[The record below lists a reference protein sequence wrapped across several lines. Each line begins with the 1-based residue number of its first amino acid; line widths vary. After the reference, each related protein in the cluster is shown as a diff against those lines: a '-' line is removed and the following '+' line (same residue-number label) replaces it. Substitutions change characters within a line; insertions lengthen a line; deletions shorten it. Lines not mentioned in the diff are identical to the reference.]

1 MFANRV
7 SQTLHDEHRATISL
21 TERLDR
27 MISLR
32 QPPPFGQDPTAF
44 QFLRELS
51 TGAKAEVKRH
61 FDFEENHLFAY
72 LETLGD
78 QAIGAHLTEEHDAMR
93 PLGERIAALAR
104 AAESTGFADA
114 DWEEFRRLGREFIER
129 MLVHVQK
136 EEMALLPLLEEA
148 MDGEM
153 EARLYD
159 EYAANG

>member
-1 MFANRV
+1 
-7 SQTLHDEHRATISL
+7 
-21 TERLDR
+21 
-27 MISLR
+27 
-32 QPPPFGQDPTAF
+32 
-44 QFLRELS
+44 
-51 TGAKAEVKRH
+51 
-61 FDFEENHLFAY
+61 
-72 LETLGD
+72 
-78 QAIGAHLTEEHDAMR
+78 MR

-159 EYAANG
+159 EYAADG

>member
-1 MFANRV
+1 MHHAPETAPAHAPAKV
-7 SQTLHDEHRATISL
+7 SDCVRRWVAAL
-21 TERLDR
+21 
-27 MISLR
+27 
-32 QPPPFGQDPTAF
+32 PFGQDPTAF

-51 TGAKAEVKRH
+51 TGVKAEVKRH

-159 EYAANG
+159 EYAADG

>member
-1 MFANRV
+1 MGTLAVPRKHHEKRDSVKTKRAEHLDHLAPQNRPRAQKPSICSV
-7 SQTLHDEHRATISL
+7 FQHYQTSKP
-21 TERLDR
+21 
-27 MISLR
+27 S
-32 QPPPFGQDPTAF
+32 
-44 QFLRELS
+44 
-51 TGAKAEVKRH
+51 K
-61 FDFEENHLFAY
+61 
-72 LETLGD
+72 LG

-159 EYAANG
+159 EYAADG